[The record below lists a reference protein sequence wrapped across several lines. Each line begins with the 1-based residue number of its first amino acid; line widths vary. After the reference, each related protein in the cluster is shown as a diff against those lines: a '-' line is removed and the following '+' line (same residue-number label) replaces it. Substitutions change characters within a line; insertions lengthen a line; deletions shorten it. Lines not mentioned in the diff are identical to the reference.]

1 MLCGFVL
8 AVQLARQ
15 QAFGTVSLR
24 IPTIIASIVSCYV
37 GVMQVFGRVVDGMDT
52 VRRIEMLKT
61 YKTDMPVDDVRIVST
76 DLTM

>member
-1 MLCGFVL
+1 MLCVFVC
-8 AVQLARQ
+8 AVQLAGQ
-15 QAFGTVSLR
+15 QALGTSTLRVRALVS
-24 IPTIIASIVSCYV
+24 IILQCVIVA
-37 GVMQVFGRVVDGMDT
+37 QVFGRVVDGMDT